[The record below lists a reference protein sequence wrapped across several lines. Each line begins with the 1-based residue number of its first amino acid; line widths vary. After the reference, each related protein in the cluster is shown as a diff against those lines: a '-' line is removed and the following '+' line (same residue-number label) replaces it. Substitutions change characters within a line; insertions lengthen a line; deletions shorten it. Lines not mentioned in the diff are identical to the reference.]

1 MYRTVFS
8 KNRLF
13 LILFAV
19 LLSCNA
25 KNEVLPYYN
34 TPDFTPLFIRN
45 PKMVQDS
52 ITHRIG
58 NFSFTDQDGK
68 AISQSDIEGKIHI
81 ANFIFTSCGSI
92 CPVMTQNLKKASSY
106 FMQDSNI
113 VWLSFNVT
121 PWIDSVPVL
130 KAFKQ
135 HNDITNPNWHF
146 LTGSKAAIYHLAR
159 TSYFA
164 EEDLGFTK
172 DSTEFLHTEHILLID
187 KTKRIRGIYNGTL
200 KLDIEQLITDIKI
213 LSKE

>member
-68 AISQSDIEGKIHI
+68 TISQSDIEGKIHI

-92 CPVMTQNLKKASSY
+92 CPLMTQNLKKASSY

-113 VWLSFNVT
+113 VWLSFSVT

-135 HNDITNPNWHF
+135 HNHIANPNWHF

-159 TSYFA
+159 TAYFA